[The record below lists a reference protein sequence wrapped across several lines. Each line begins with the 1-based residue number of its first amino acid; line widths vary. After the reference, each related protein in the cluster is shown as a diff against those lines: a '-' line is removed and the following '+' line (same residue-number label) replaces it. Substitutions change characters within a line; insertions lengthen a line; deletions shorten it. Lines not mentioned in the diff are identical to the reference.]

1 MATATEDPAVD
12 TSHFVDG
19 EGEGQAAGDASS
31 PLDSAVEELRVDGTV
46 QLGLFHA
53 GGKEPTSATIT
64 LSGGKFELID
74 GQAYA
79 KGDVIRFEGYAKVI
93 EVKQRDREDPKTGI
107 TVSCAQGH
115 TARITDLQVAPAD

>member
-1 MATATEDPAVD
+1 MAATEQEPGVG

-19 EGEGQAAGDASS
+19 DGDSQAAGDASS
-31 PLDSAVEELRVDGTV
+31 PLDSPVEELRVDGTT
-46 QLGLFHA
+46 QLGLFSA

-64 LSGGKFELID
+64 LSGGKFELLD
-74 GQAYA
+74 GKAYA